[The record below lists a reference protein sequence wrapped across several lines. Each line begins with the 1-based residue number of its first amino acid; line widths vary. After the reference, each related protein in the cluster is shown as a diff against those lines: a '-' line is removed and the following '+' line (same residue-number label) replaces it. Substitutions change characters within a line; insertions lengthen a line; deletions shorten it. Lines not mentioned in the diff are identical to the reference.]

1 MSATT
6 TPERGGNVGENI
18 TQAIDFGVIK
28 NSYGWTIAVDGE
40 LHGLVAGDMGY
51 EPTGIKLDADSLEI
65 WNLGIAAWEK
75 MEAEKEKPADEQGWQ

>member
-1 MSATT
+1 MS
-6 TPERGGNVGENI
+6 E
-18 TQAIDFGVIK
+18 IDFDVIK

-65 WNLGIAAWEK
+65 WNLGIAAREK
-75 MEAEKEKPADEQGWQ
+75 METEKEKPADEQEWQ